1 MNKMLI
7 RARGILLQLKLTGV
21 REGDEKFAKTIKHID
36 DYLKTAVFNRSI
48 MEEDSK
54 LIISVI

>member
-1 MNKMLI
+1 MLI

-21 REGDEKFAKTIKHID
+21 REGDEKFANTIKHID

-54 LIISVI
+54 RIISVI

>member
-21 REGDEKFAKTIKHID
+21 REGDEKFANTIKHID

-54 LIISVI
+54 RIISVI

>member
-1 MNKMLI
+1 MLI

-54 LIISVI
+54 RIISVI